1 MYKAIIFDC
10 FDVLVS
16 NGLPLFVKQ
25 YLHSTLDS
33 QSSILLLEES
43 LNAGRIDYET
53 FLLKISEI
61 GNVPIDETRRILDD
75 NKPDDELFDYI
86 SKNLKPH
93 YKLGMLSNAGDDWLD
108 EMMGADR
115 RLLFDVIVLSYQ
127 VSLTKPQAE
136 IYTLTAQKLGV
147 EPNEC
152 IMIDDKERYCEGA
165 RKAGMQAIQYQTV
178 NQMINELEV
187 VLASS

>member
-127 VSLTKPQAE
+127 VSLTNPQAE